1 MIRRF
6 IEETVLRLDV
16 ESCLARLRETL
27 KTSLSFQQEQ
37 SLGGLELTE
46 IVIDSSI
53 LAKFVLRESGWEEVE
68 DIMSKRLY
76 ILELAVKEVVNA
88 IWKRVTLVKDI
99 GVERV
104 FVLLSYLLE
113 LKKRLAVCSTT
124 TLEELS

>member
-1 MIRRF
+1 LIRRF

-53 LAKFVLRESGWEEVE
+53 LAKF
-68 DIMSKRLY
+68 
-76 ILELAVKEVVNA
+76 IL
-88 IWKRVTLVKDI
+88 
-99 GVERV
+99 
-104 FVLLSYLLE
+104 
-113 LKKRLAVCSTT
+113 
-124 TLEELS
+124 